1 VAFAKLSILDKFQ
14 FVLKI
19 FIIMNSLKSGGDTS
33 GYRLNGNILRCIEM
47 ILAEKKVLNY
57 IDWQEKNPQMMIVL
71 KTHVRQMFKPQE

>member
-1 VAFAKLSILDKFQ
+1 
-14 FVLKI
+14 
-19 FIIMNSLKSGGDTS
+19 MNSLKSGGDTS